1 MNESWLQ
8 ITAAF
13 SRRHHTISN
22 LFVHFRLIHWLKNYP
37 KIFLTNR
44 LKKLIQSLSM
54 DLFFFKTNLAFA
66 SGEEKYPIWTS
77 GTLMNVAQTVQGAF
91 GLGLRIRV
99 WYKGYT
105 ENMIALVTRHGSFE
119 KGAVSCSSSQHMRNK
134 SALCET
140 AKRHKAQ
147 NIKSLW
153 RINASLNT
161 LHSQFT

>member
-1 MNESWLQ
+1 MKKMPDLDIRNSYESC
-8 ITAAF
+8 T
-13 SRRHHTISN
+13 R
-22 LFVHFRLIHWLKNYP
+22 FRVLLG
-37 KIFLTNR
+37 
-44 LKKLIQSLSM
+44 
-54 DLFFFKTNLAFA
+54 LAQEFA
-66 SGEEKYPIWTS
+66 SGI
-77 GTLMNVAQTVQGAF
+77 
-91 GLGLRIRV
+91 
-99 WYKGYT
+99 KGIQ
-105 ENMIALVTRHGSFE
+105 NMIALVTRHGSFE